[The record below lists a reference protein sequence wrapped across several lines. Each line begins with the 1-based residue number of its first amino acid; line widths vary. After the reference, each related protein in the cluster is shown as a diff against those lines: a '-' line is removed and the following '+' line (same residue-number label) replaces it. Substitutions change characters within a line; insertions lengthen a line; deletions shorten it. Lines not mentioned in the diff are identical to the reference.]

1 MRPFDLLPT
10 SLQKILV
17 KLEDQDR
24 KEREAKLDRMQR
36 LRQIPRDTGEFLYQF
51 LTSFVPQ
58 FPNFLGLEIG
68 SSGGYST
75 LWQGMAL
82 LASGHGKL
90 ISLDHDPKKYRLA
103 YENINTT
110 EINQYITLIQGD
122 AKEYLK
128 KGKAKYS
135 YVFLDAEK
143 EDYLEFFNLLTDHV
157 SSGTVLIAD
166 NVISH
171 KEYLNDFL
179 ASIQRESKVS
189 SSIFPVGKGLA
200 FVRWI

>member
-1 MRPFDLLPT
+1 MQPFDLFPT

-36 LRQIPRDTGEFLYQF
+36 LRQIPRETGEFLYQF

-58 FPNFLGLEIG
+58 FPQFIGLEIG

-82 LASGHGKL
+82 VTSACGKL

-103 YENINTT
+103 YENIKATG
-110 EINQYITLIQGD
+110 IDQYVTLSQGD
-122 AKEYLK
+122 AKDYLK
-128 KGKAKYS
+128 NSQGKFS

-143 EDYLEFFNLLTDHV
+143 EDYLEFFMLLKDHV

-171 KEYLNDFL
+171 KDDVLNFL
-179 ASIQRESKVS
+179 EMIHEDCRVS
-189 SSIFPVGKGLA
+189 SIILPVGQGLA
-200 FVRWI
+200 YVRWI